1 MFAERCTRSTNRVRP
16 HAPRLLPTRR
26 AQHQLFRANQPRAP
40 AQAFPAPLPRQL
52 PTGCRAARAPPARPR
67 PRAQWVASARDP
79 PHAQQ
84 PKAPRLPLPLPHEH
98 PSHVRARRVRLL
110 AMRIASLFPRSPDVC
125 LPPLTEASE
134 QHARTEAQCTE
145 KGTPY
150 RRQEALAASS
160 KSRESTFACNS
171 LMVNPHGS
179 RLETASLWPRQ

>member
-1 MFAERCTRSTNRVRP
+1 VFSQKKEHALDKQSATSCP
-16 HAPRLLPTRR
+16 HLLPTRR

-40 AQAFPAPLPRQL
+40 AHAFPSPLPWQL
-52 PTGCRAARAPPARPR
+52 PTGFRAARAPPARPR

-98 PSHVRARRVRLL
+98 PSHTRARRVRLL

-134 QHARTEAQCTE
+134 HQRHHAPLVHVI
-145 KGTPY
+145 KGASHRQ
-150 RRQEALAASS
+150 RRSS
-160 KSRESTFACNS
+160 SPSTRHIRARSRVYNH
-171 LMVNPHGS
+171 HGGIQG
-179 RLETASLWPRQ
+179 RC